1 MATRL
6 ALFFLLHVCPVLL
19 FVSFYI
25 LFTPTNNKKLQKLVR
40 EGKNLCLSVIIL
52 NYVCRLNISVSSSAT
67 ERETPYRRTP
77 QRGMKRKRQVIEE
90 EFQKS
95 AYQSTARSVGDI
107 DIVEDCPEGKFVKL
121 FNKSDKVGILMDSI
135 VLR

>member
-1 MATRL
+1 
-6 ALFFLLHVCPVLL
+6 
-19 FVSFYI
+19 
-25 LFTPTNNKKLQKLVR
+25 
-40 EGKNLCLSVIIL
+40 
-52 NYVCRLNISVSSSAT
+52 
-67 ERETPYRRTP
+67 
-77 QRGMKRKRQVIEE
+77 MKRKRQVIEE